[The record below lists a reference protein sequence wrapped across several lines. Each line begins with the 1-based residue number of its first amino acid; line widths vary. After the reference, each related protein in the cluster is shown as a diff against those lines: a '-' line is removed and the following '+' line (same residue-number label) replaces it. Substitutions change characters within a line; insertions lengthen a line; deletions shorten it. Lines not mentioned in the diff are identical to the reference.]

1 MSFVQQSLWLRVVL
15 KILFF
20 FLMWAILRVFI
31 EFITVLLPLFSAL
44 EFWP

>member
-20 FLMWAILRVFI
+20 FMWAILRVFI
-31 EFITVLLPLFSAL
+31 EFITVMLPLFSAL
-44 EFWP
+44 EFLP